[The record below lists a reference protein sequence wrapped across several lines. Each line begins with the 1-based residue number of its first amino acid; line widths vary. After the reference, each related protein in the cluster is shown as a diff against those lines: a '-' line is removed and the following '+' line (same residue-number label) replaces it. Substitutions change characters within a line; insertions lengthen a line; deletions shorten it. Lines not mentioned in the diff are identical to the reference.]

1 MYPFRKF
8 FENLYINVLWFISPS
23 FIHKIP
29 IHPFHPRPTLKNVN
43 SVRQTSSLQHS
54 FTVSLKTDFLENAW
68 CTYGELPPPPPRKN
82 CCSNSSA
89 GGLHSS
95 RKRFFFVR
103 RWLAPSSFLLAAL
116 FPPSIVLTR
125 DGRSSSRANPAGFLG
140 YERCSPARILE
151 FRKSPRRCGRRRL
164 CIRKKS
170 LETAARFRPSSLCL
184 SIHLLNSP
192 RFPEWLAIFSF
203 FIVICLIR
211 CRILY
216 FLRKNKLLEW
226 DNIWNFQNSRILISN
241 ENLYRLL
248 RETIFLSTRNFFE
261 KINYSK
267 KLNFEYFVILKQSN
281 MNTLMKIKFL
291 FFYSNYSRQSKIV
304 YVTFIF
310 FII

>member
-1 MYPFRKF
+1 MLFEFVSRRSPFLQKTILLR
-8 FENLYINVLWFISPS
+8 S
-23 FIHKIP
+23 
-29 IHPFHPRPTLKNVN
+29 TM
-43 SVRQTSSLQHS
+43 TSAL
-54 FTVSLKTDFLENAW
+54 F
-68 CTYGELPPPPPRKN
+68 LPP
-82 CCSNSSA
+82 
-89 GGLHSS
+89 S
-95 RKRFFFVR
+95 RS
-103 RWLAPSSFLLAAL
+103 LS
-116 FPPSIVLTR
+116 PSIVLTR

-211 CRILY
+211 CRIFY
-216 FLRKNKLLEW
+216 FLWKNKLLEW

-261 KINYSK
+261 KVK
-267 KLNFEYFVILKQSN
+267 
-281 MNTLMKIKFL
+281 
-291 FFYSNYSRQSKIV
+291 
-304 YVTFIF
+304 
-310 FII
+310 